1 MGREEPAVRNAPK
14 YLLNS
19 LGNSKLRRLLP
30 AAWKAGFMSW
40 HMVMGQLKQSPRSF
54 CLIGY

>member
-1 MGREEPAVRNAPK
+1 MGREELVVQHAPK
-14 YLLNS
+14 CLLNS
-19 LGNSKLRRLLP
+19 PGNSKLRQLLP

-40 HMVMGQLKQSPRSF
+40 RMVMGQLKQSPRSF